1 MNEQK
6 KTRRGQSFLNK
17 IFAFEKRGAKL
28 SAEILGGLVTF
39 LAMIYILPT
48 NSGILGDMAGID
60 PQGVFVATA
69 IVSAIVTLIMGFYGN
84 FPIVLSAGMGV
95 NAYLAYTVWTEF
107 NSWQAALLIMFLAG
121 IVFAVISLS
130 PLRKIMID
138 AIPNDIKYI
147 ISAGLG
153 AFIAFV
159 GFKGSGI
166 IIANGATLV
175 GLGNLQDP
183 MVLLSLFG
191 LVLVLVFMFVRN
203 KLLNQLAIPI
213 AMVAVVAIAVIVWN
227 AFGISDGSAF
237 TFVELQKVFTDSK
250 NWGGQGFGNV
260 AFKIFEGDLWANA
273 LTNPS
278 TYAFIFSLVLINLFD
293 TTATILAVGRG
304 AGIVSE
310 DGELIG
316 GTKAVTADAIGAV
329 ICAPLGTSTVTSF
342 AESGIAVEM
351 GAKTGMAAVVAGFLF
366 LLSAFIY
373 PVFHIFTEPAVTSMA
388 LISVGGLI
396 FINNLKAINWED
408 KIIGF
413 TAFFTIMLILLTYS
427 ISDGLGIGLILYVV
441 MMLVSKRAKEVKIP
455 MYVVSFIFVIYFV
468 LKAFIH

>member
-1 MNEQK
+1 MDKEIK
-6 KTRRGQSFLNK
+6 QSKGRKLLNK
-17 IFAFEKRGAKL
+17 IFDFEKRGSKL

-48 NSGILGDMAGID
+48 NADILSNMGID
-60 PQGVFVATA
+60 QGGVFVATA

-95 NAYLAYTVWTEF
+95 NAYLAFTVFNEF
-107 NSWQAALLIMFLAG
+107 QSWQASLLIMFLAG

-130 PLRKIMID
+130 PIRKIMID
-138 AIPNDIKYI
+138 AIPNDIKFI

-166 IIANGATLV
+166 IVQNDATLV
-175 GLGNLQDP
+175 GLGNLRDP
-183 MVLLSLFG
+183 MVLLAIIG
-191 LVLVLVFMFVRN
+191 LILVLVFMFVNN

-213 AMVAVVAIAVIVWN
+213 AMVAVVVIAVIVWN
-227 AFGISDGSAF
+227 SFAINDGSAF
-237 TFVELQKVFTDSK
+237 MFSELQAVFKDGSK
-250 NWGGQGFGNV
+250 WGGRGVEKV
-260 AFKIFEGDLWANA
+260 AFKIFEGDLWKIA
-273 LTNPS
+273 LSNPS
-278 TYAFIFSLVLINLFD
+278 TYAFIFSLVLVNLFD

-310 DGELIG
+310 EGELIG
-316 GTKAVTADAIGAV
+316 GTKAVTADAVGAV

-351 GAKTGMAAVVAGFLF
+351 GAKTGLAAVVAGFLF

-373 PVFHIFTEPAVTSMA
+373 PIFHIFTEPAVTSMA

-408 KIIGF
+408 RIVGF
-413 TAFFTIMLILLTYS
+413 TAFFTIILILLTYS
-427 ISDGLGIGLILYVV
+427 ISDGLGIGLILYVI
-441 MMLVSKRAKEVKIP
+441 MMLVSKRAKEVKLP
-455 MYVVSFIFVIYFV
+455 MYIVSIIFVIYFV
-468 LKAFIH
+468 LKAFIN